1 MEQQPFIF
9 SALLF
14 TVSFLTPFCSCS
26 DIKVKVIKT
35 KYRMSIADNKAL
47 ALPLQ
52 GKFTG

>member
-26 DIKVKVIKT
+26 DIKVKVIKNQLE
-35 KYRMSIADNKAL
+35 KLEAAKA
-47 ALPLQ
+47 A
-52 GKFTG
+52 